1 MTHKE
6 GIIRP
11 ITKEELTAA
20 VREHEHLTTTNG
32 DKITIVDGQLRF
44 TFKSGNEEPLVAD
57 YWIGKPLLLPADKS
71 QTEEH
76 TGGSSSYYDVTINGH
91 TISCLD
97 IIEALDMDFTLGNIF
112 KAAWRI
118 AASRNGKKKKGN
130 NECYDAEKIVFFGE
144 RLLKKEKPSL

>member
-1 MTHKE
+1 MSNHNT
-6 GIIRP
+6 IICD
-11 ITKEELTAA
+11 TEEELKAA
-20 VREHEHLTTTNG
+20 VRKYERLFTNG
-32 DKITIVDGQLRF
+32 GNKITLCSGTLWF
-44 TFKSGNEEPLVAD
+44 TFKSGNKEPLVAD
-57 YWIGKPLLLPADKS
+57 YWLGDPLLLPTEKE

-76 TGGSSSYYDVTINGH
+76 TGGSSSYYDVTIHGQ

-130 NECYDAEKIVFFGE
+130 NEVYDAEKIVFFGG
-144 RLLKKEKPSL
+144 RILKQEKPSQ